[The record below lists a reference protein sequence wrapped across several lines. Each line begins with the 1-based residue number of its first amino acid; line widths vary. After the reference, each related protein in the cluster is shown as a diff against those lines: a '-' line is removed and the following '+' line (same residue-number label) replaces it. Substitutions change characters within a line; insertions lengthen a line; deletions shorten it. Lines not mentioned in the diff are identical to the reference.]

1 MFNFQNKTDL
11 KMKTAGIVKTI
22 LAFLLSFILAVPVS
36 FAAAVPNLISL
47 QGRLTDPVGVNKPD
61 GVYELSFK
69 LYNQQNGGTSVWQ
82 ETQQNVTCK
91 NGIFQVNLGELNNLK
106 DYFTGQDLWLEIT
119 VTKDGISETLIPR
132 QRLASVGDSFRS
144 ETANT
149 VESVPDYK
157 IIASGTKIANLNSD
171 LLDGKHASDFIDTS
185 LTSQTKN
192 SGLNILGNLG
202 VGKI

>member
-1 MFNFQNKTDL
+1 MPSEKQKIQ
-11 KMKTAGIVKTI
+11 KKVKKPKKF
-22 LAFLLSFILAVPVS
+22 LFFFLLSFILAVPVS

-106 DYFTGQDLWLEIT
+106 DYDQ
-119 VTKDGISETLIPR
+119 K
-132 QRLASVGDSFRS
+132 
-144 ETANT
+144 
-149 VESVPDYK
+149 K
-157 IIASGTKIANLNSD
+157 K
-171 LLDGKHASDFIDTS
+171 K
-185 LTSQTKN
+185 
-192 SGLNILGNLG
+192 
-202 VGKI
+202 